1 VSGASGGLVKPD
13 SYPGVKILH
22 SAVQVLFS
30 CGGNDVV
37 MIGHKDDV
45 MDEKVIFFMGFPE
58 CTEED
63 ASDLPLIEPEGS
75 VVGPADQ
82 VVR

>member
-1 VSGASGGLVKPD
+1 
-13 SYPGVKILH
+13 LH
-22 SAVQVLFS
+22 GTVQILFS

-58 CTEED
+58 CTEEN
-63 ASDLPLIEPEGS
+63 ARNAPLVKPEGS
-75 VVGPADQ
+75 VVCPAHQ